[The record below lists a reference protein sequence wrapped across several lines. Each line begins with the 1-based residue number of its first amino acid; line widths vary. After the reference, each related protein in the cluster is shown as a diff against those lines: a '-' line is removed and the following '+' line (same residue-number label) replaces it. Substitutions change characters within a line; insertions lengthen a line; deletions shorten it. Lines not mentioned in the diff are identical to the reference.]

1 MLSVSNLF
9 LKQQDSFNIS
19 VFILYIFKWFY
30 EFNKKEMSYEECVA
44 RITKLLQA
52 VEEEEETLGCE
63 NSESEDELE
72 ICDYQSGTEQSG
84 DESEDELP
92 VYNRLCTIVGKD
104 DTTKWK
110 TIPPWQNSRN
120 RIHNIVTH
128 LPTVKSA
135 AKHATTLIEA
145 WETFFTEEILQLI
158 VEYTN
163 LEIQR
168 IRGNYSRERNA
179 NPTIIVELKL

>member
-19 VFILYIFKWFY
+19 VFIFYIFKWFCA
-30 EFNKKEMSYEECVA
+30 FNKKEMSYEECIA

-52 VEEEEETLGCE
+52 VEEEEETLGGE

-84 DESEDELP
+84 DESEDGVCEEELP
-92 VYNRLCTIVGKD
+92 LYDRLCTIVGKYG
-104 DTTKWK
+104 TTKWK
-110 TIPPWQNSRN
+110 NIPPRQNSRT

-128 LPTVKSA
+128 LPGVKSA
-135 AKHATTLIEA
+135 SKHATTPIKA
-145 WETFFTEEILQLI
+145 WETYL
-158 VEYTN
+158 
-163 LEIQR
+163 
-168 IRGNYSRERNA
+168 
-179 NPTIIVELKL
+179 LKRCCSSLLNTPI